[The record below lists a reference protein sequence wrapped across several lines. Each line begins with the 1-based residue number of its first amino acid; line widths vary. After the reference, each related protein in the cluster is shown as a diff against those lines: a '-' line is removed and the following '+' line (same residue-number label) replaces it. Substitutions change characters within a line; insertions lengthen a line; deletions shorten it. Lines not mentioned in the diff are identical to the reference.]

1 MKFWKRI
8 VTYFELVSSLK
19 INLQKSEIILVGGTE
34 DVERAVALFG
44 YKVGKL
50 PTFYLGLP
58 LAVPHKSYGV

>member
-1 MKFWKRI
+1 M
-8 VTYFELVSSLK
+8 
-19 INLQKSEIILVGGTE
+19 GGTE